1 MNCYLNSL
9 KRIIIANNSL
19 FRGSTKRFTSVSHFY
34 FDYRKKYL
42 HSVVITSYR
51 RMSDNKLDKKTPKRE
66 TNKKNKR
73 SSRSKNYRSPGSR
86 NITNTSNTQ
95 SSSDKFPVYLHGNR
109 NSGKKQLNDSDFET
123 QFKNPA
129 ENLKKHENKGK
140 LPEIKFEKYISEEE
154 CMEGLKRG
162 ELMQGVIRVNPKD
175 YNDSFITSTIVGDR
189 DIYLEGMSARNRALP
204 GDIVAVKILPQDQ
217 WKTSLTKE
225 KTTQEVISKLKN
237 ALEESNSRDNTEKN
251 GDVQTNLT
259 KTGKVVYI
267 IEKKHPRITTGH
279 LNIYRNNSFGFALMS
294 PIDNRLPRLMI
305 SLSEVPED
313 FRKRPK
319 DYEKTLFV
327 GQVSNWNLNM
337 AFAAG
342 KLVRSLG
349 EAGHIEPET
358 EAILINNDIDSSPF
372 SQDVLKCLP
381 NGDTWSISQ
390 EEIDKRRDL
399 RRECIFTVD
408 PPTAR
413 DLDDALS
420 CIKLDDDH
428 YRVGVHIADV
438 SFFIEQGNTLDKE
451 ASKRATSV
459 YLSQKVI
466 PMLPAVLCEQLCSL
480 NPGVDRLAYSVIW
493 KLGKDG
499 TVLEEWFGRT
509 VIRSCVKLSYNHAQQ
524 MIDTDNHSDL
534 PVDEFPQ
541 INGNFDLSNVAERV
555 KTLYGISK
563 HLRNRR
569 FDSGAL
575 RLDQPKLSFTLDDK
589 SGNPNGFGVYEYRD
603 SNRMIEEFMLLA
615 NMAVA
620 HRIYKSNPK
629 RAILRCHP
637 PPHPIMME
645 DLSQLCAQYNI
656 PFDITNSL
664 SISNSLTKICEH
676 IEGGEMILP
685 ALILMCTKPF
695 QNAKYF
701 CTGSVED
708 ESVYHHYALNVPI
721 YTHFTS
727 PIRRYPDILVHR
739 FLTNSLDKTFE
750 VKGEIDELQAIANI
764 CNDKKTAAKKASEQS
779 AELFFNVYVME
790 CGPLHE
796 KGVVVGILDK
806 AVDVLCVRIGIVK
819 RVYCEQ
825 LSLYKYEHEIE
836 LLKPRLTLYWRDDKK
851 IQKENETKDLKERIA
866 ALTVQF
872 EKKWATQN
880 GENEDEVPD
889 DAIAQTL
896 TMFSPVD
903 VCLSVQRNAPTKLSA
918 LIKSP
923 FDEEMLQVLM

>member
-19 FRGSTKRFTSVSHFY
+19 FRGSTKRFTSISHFY

-95 SSSDKFPVYLHGNR
+95 SSSDEFPVYLHGNR

-438 SFFIEQGNTLDKE
+438 SFFIEQGNALDKE

-493 KLGKDG
+493 KLRKDG

-851 IQKENETKDLKERIA
+851 IQKENETKDLKGRIA